1 MAEPTQS
8 MTVIGPDTHI
18 KGELSFDTT
27 ARILGKVE
35 GKVTSKGELQIGEG
49 ANCKAALE
57 AGRIVID
64 GFVEGNITAR
74 ERIQLNAKA
83 RVTGDLVAGTLVVVD
98 GASFIGHCRV
108 GAEAGRT
115 GATEPPRARLATTPT
130 RNGSSPAAP
139 ENLAAAFA
147 GLEAKLAGIGKARA
161 ETVV

>member
-1 MAEPTQS
+1 MAEATQS

-64 GFVEGNITAR
+64 GFVEGNVTAR

-83 RVTGDLVAGTLVVVD
+83 RVMGDLVAGTLVVAD

-108 GAEAGRT
+108 GTEAGRA
-115 GATEPPRARLATTPT
+115 ATAEPARARTAPAPT
-130 RNGSSPAAP
+130 RNGSSPAP

-147 GLEAKLAGIGKARA
+147 GLEAKLAGIGKVRA
-161 ETVV
+161 ETAD